1 MKLSNFY
8 TFAVCFILSA
18 GLFLFPSCSDSDD
31 ITDEPETP
39 VEETAI
45 YLPSKISLPKGD
57 YKLSYDDS
65 DRITQME
72 WLDKTSTNSNYTVT
86 LSYDAQGRVSKV
98 SRALIEINKTNNY
111 FVTYRAGGKVDV
123 TEDTS
128 LGGNTL
134 EIFIDDE
141 GYYISSVDA
150 ATLYYKYDTN
160 GNIIE
165 KKHYQELEKPSYDDK
180 NGVYKHVKTPKWAL
194 TTTAIS
200 YIDEDFLSRNWYNNI
215 VKLDRTIS
223 IEGGDDMVY
232 VKTYDYQ
239 YNEDGYPTKADVVGT
254 FGDAYTIGI
263 EYIKK

>member
-1 MKLSNFY
+1 M
-8 TFAVCFILSA
+8 LSA
-18 GLFLFPSCSDSDD
+18 GLIFLPSCSDNDD
-31 ITDEPETP
+31 VTDPETP
-39 VEETAI
+39 IEETAV
-45 YLPSKISLPKGD
+45 YLPSKISSPKGD
-57 YKLSYDDS
+57 LKFSYDDS
-65 DRITQME
+65 DKITKME
-72 WLDKTSTNSNYTVT
+72 WTDKTDTRSNYAII
-86 LSYDAQGRVSKV
+86 LSYDAQGRVSRV
-98 SRALIEINKTNNY
+98 DRDLTGINQAHGY
-111 FVTYRAGGKVDV
+111 LVTYGAGGKVDV

-165 KKHYQELEKPSYDDK
+165 EKHYQELEKPSYDDK